1 MSATNK
7 KVYMEDYSEKSF
19 IVRGDTRPH
28 RESLKNLGGKW
39 SNRLTDKSS
48 GEKIGA
54 WLFWSAKRKEV
65 QEWIEGGMASV
76 DEAKPDHTSFVSQ
89 PAEESRLARIESKLT
104 RIEDLLQKLSS
115 ALLDEEMV
123 KDTKP
128 KRLLGN
134 Y

>member
-48 GEKIGA
+48 GEKFGA

-65 QEWIEGGMASV
+65 QEWIEGGMASIA
-76 DEAKPDHTSFVSQ
+76 EAKRDHT
-89 PAEESRLARIESKLT
+89 ADDSRLARVEAKLT
-104 RIEDLLQKLSS
+104 RIENLLQKLSS
-115 ALLDEEMV
+115 ALLDEDEV
-123 KDTKP
+123 IESPKP
-128 KRLLGN
+128 KRLLRN
-134 Y
+134 